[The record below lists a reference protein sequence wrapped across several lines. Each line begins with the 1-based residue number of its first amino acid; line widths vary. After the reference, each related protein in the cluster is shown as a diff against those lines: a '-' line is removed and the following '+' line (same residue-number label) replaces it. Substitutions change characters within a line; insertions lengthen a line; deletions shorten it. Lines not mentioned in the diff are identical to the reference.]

1 MCKHQI
7 VGKENFQEFAWK
19 AFRFKFK
26 FRDFPRVIL
35 TLPRTT
41 RPLFSHSICV
51 AQGYIR
57 FKLFMSV
64 LRVYAILRMKDA
76 RNQEDLA
83 YRKSSIKPPGGLIY
97 FHLLIL
103 LPFEVGGGG
112 LFTSIYVFTSI

>member
-64 LRVYAILRMKDA
+64 LHVYAILRMKDA

-83 YRKSSIKPPGGLIY
+83 YRKSSIKPPRRAY
-97 FHLLIL
+97 L
-103 LPFEVGGGG
+103 LPFTYLLPFDFGGWGA
-112 LFTSIYVFTSI
+112 